1 MTRTEDRLTDALGAV
16 AERIPDDSLPP
27 LSASRRPAALRWE
40 RAARWLVPVAVAAAV
55 LAVIAGVA
63 LVVPGI
69 GSAGPFADLGTRS
82 SPPPYYVSVDW
93 NDRIIVHSTT
103 TGAITDTVPAR
114 WDSGDYVGAAVA
126 ATRSGRTF
134 IVAVNDWSTVQTR
147 LLRFTLT
154 SAGQVTGLSAPRIR
168 VPGLTRV
175 SAAISPDGSEV
186 ALAGVP
192 DADNAS
198 QESTGPPKVLLVSLK
213 TGHVRSW
220 TLPARSGGAYLIQ
233 DPSWSADGRAL
244 YFLADYC
251 RGGRGGADPNA
262 NAVCSYN
269 WPVGREWMIPV
280 PGGGAALG
288 RARSTA
294 KLPAGTSQALPVPGN
309 ELVAFSASNQN
320 IVVGR
325 YTMSGR
331 LIRVLYQSRPRPELG
346 SANLSTDA
354 SGRYVIVNEDRS
366 TVFGWVSGGRIHD
379 LSTRWQF
386 GFDEMLSTAW

>member
-1 MTRTEDRLTDALGAV
+1 VTRTEDRLTDALGAV

-40 RAARWLVPVAVAAAV
+40 RAARWLVPVSVAAAV
-55 LAVIAGVA
+55 LAVVGGVA

-82 SPPPYYVSVDW
+82 SPPPYYVSVDDS
-93 NDRIIVHSTT
+93 DRIVVHSTSS
-103 TGAITDTVPAR
+103 GAMTDAIPQPG
-114 WDSGDYVGAAVA
+114 WLSGGNSVDTAIVA
-126 ATRSGRTF
+126 SKSGRTF
-134 IVAVNDWSTVQTR
+134 VAAMNDWDTQRTR
-147 LLRFTLT
+147 LYRFSLT
-154 SAGQVTGLSAPRIR
+154 SAGKIAGLSAPRMSA
-168 VPGLTRV
+168 PGLTRL
-175 SAAISPDGSEV
+175 SAALSPDGSEV

-192 DADNAS
+192 DAGTIGL
-198 QESTGPPKVLLVSLK
+198 ESAGPPRVLLVSLK
-213 TGHVRSW
+213 TGHVRTW
-220 TLPARSGGAYLIQ
+220 TMPAKPGGNYLIQ

-251 RGGRGGADPNA
+251 RGGRVPNA

-269 WPVGREWMIPV
+269 WPVGREWMLPV
-280 PGGGAALG
+280 PAGGTTLG

-294 KLPAGTSQALPVPGN
+294 KLPAGTSQAMPVPGN
-309 ELVAFSASNQN
+309 ELVAFSATNQN

-331 LIRVLYQSRPRPELG
+331 RIRVLYRGRPRPELG
-346 SANLSTDA
+346 SAYLSTDA